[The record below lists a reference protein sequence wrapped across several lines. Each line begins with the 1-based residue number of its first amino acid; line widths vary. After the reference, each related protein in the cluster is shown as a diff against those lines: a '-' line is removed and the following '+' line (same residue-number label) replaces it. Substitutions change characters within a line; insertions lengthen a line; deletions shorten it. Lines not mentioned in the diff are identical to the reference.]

1 VKGTQS
7 YMGMNEKIAN
17 PTIAQEKTQ
26 AETSSPP
33 VRRYKANLIQI
44 GLMILIIAFAILT
57 YLVKTISFFPLDLRI
72 TRAIQTIDYP
82 IFSGTMVF
90 FSWAG
95 FSPQS
100 LILSLIVIGLIYFLG
115 LHWEA
120 VVTLIGV
127 VFVQLLNLL
136 VKGVIHRAR
145 PSADLVHVVDKLNSY
160 SFPSGHVMFYISFF
174 GFICFL
180 AFTLLKPSWKRTT
193 LLILFGS
200 QVLLVGVSRIYL
212 GEHWASDV
220 LGAYLL
226 GGISLIAIIQ
236 LYRWGKPRYFVN
248 QPVAEGN
255 K

>member
-1 VKGTQS
+1 
-7 YMGMNEKIAN
+7 MGMNEKIAK
-17 PTIAQEKTQ
+17 PTVAQEKTQ
-26 AETSSPP
+26 AETSSPSI
-33 VRRYKANLIQI
+33 RHYKANLIQT
-44 GLMILIIAFAILT
+44 GLMSLIIAFAILT
-57 YLVKTISFFPLDLRI
+57 YLVKTISFFPLDLQI
-72 TRAIQTIDYP
+72 TRAIQTLDFAF
-82 IFSGTMVF
+82 FSETMVF
-90 FSWAG
+90 LSWAG

-100 LILSLIVIGLIYFLG
+100 FIISIVIVALIYFSG

-120 VVTLIGV
+120 VVTILGA

-160 SFPSGHVMFYISFF
+160 SFPSGHVMYYTAFF

-180 AFTLLKPSWKRTT
+180 AFTLLKPSWKRTS

-226 GGISLIAIIQ
+226 GSICLIAVIQ
-236 LYRWGKPRYFVN
+236 LYRWGKSRYFVH
-248 QPVAEGN
+248 QPVA
-255 K
+255 KSSK

>member
-1 VKGTQS
+1 
-7 YMGMNEKIAN
+7 MNEKKTN
-17 PTIAQEKTQ
+17 PLIQEKTQ

-44 GLMILIIAFAILT
+44 GLMLLIIAFALLT
-57 YLVKTISFFPLDLRI
+57 YLVKTISYFPLDLRI
-72 TRAIQTIDYP
+72 TRAIQTINFP
-82 IFSGTMVF
+82 FFSETMLF

-95 FSPQS
+95 FSIQS
-100 LILSLIVIGLIYFLG
+100 IIIPILIVVIIYFLG

-145 PSADLVHVVDKLNSY
+145 PSADLVHVVNKLTSY
-160 SFPSGHVMFYISFF
+160 SFPSGHVMYYLSFF

-180 AFTLLKPSWKRTT
+180 AFTLLKPSWIRTL

-226 GGISLIAIIQ
+226 GSICLIAIIQ
-236 LYRWGKPRYFVN
+236 LYRWGKPRYFVH
-248 QPVAEGN
+248 QPVAQGS